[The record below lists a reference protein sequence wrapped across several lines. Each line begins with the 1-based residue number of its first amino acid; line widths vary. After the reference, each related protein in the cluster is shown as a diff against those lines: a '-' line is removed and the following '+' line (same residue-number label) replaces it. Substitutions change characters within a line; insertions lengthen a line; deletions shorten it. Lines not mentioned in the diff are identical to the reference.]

1 MITRPL
7 KLIHLGVP
15 CLLALLA
22 GCYPRSEGIEELYQ
36 RQTALEV
43 KIDKLSEEIETG
55 MSKIDR
61 NIDRIESNQLKL
73 AAEIQNMQQ
82 KNVTLRKKI
91 DKVTGNKKPGNTTT
105 QDKEKTSRISSDV
118 IYSKAVS
125 SYNEGNF
132 EDAILEYQKLIDAYP
147 RDRRVPEA
155 YLKQGL
161 ALINL
166 GRKKEARFFFN
177 TLIDKYPDSRE
188 AQTARAKLK
197 TI

>member
-1 MITRPL
+1 MIAEHL
-7 KLIHLGVP
+7 KLILIGIP
-15 CLLALLA
+15 CALAIFA
-22 GCYPRSEGIEELYQ
+22 SGCYSGGKTVNELSE
-36 RQTALEV
+36 RQDALEARM
-43 KIDKLSEEIETG
+43 DELSQEIEIVT
-55 MSKIDR
+55 SKIER
-61 NIDRIESNQLKL
+61 NVERIESNQLKL
-73 AAEIQNMQQ
+73 AEEIQNMRQ
-82 KNVTLRKKI
+82 KNVKLVKKI
-91 DKVTGNKKPGNTTT
+91 DKVTGNKKSVKANPP
-105 QDKEKTSRISSDV
+105 DKPSKISADV

-125 SYNEGNF
+125 SYNEGKF
-132 EDAILEYQKLIDAYP
+132 EDAILEYQKLIDSYP

-166 GRKKEARFFFN
+166 GRNKEARFFLN